1 MRSSRQSRGD
11 GHTLHLPA
19 RQAGRHALAVTG
31 HADQFKHVIDATVHG
46 FGVNASVFQGEGDLI
61 LYEGAEQLGFRIL
74 LHVSDVLGKL
84 RDRVS
89 GGVHAVDHD
98 GAAHRAIGKIG
109 DDAGQRHAQRG
120 FSGSRRA
127 DDAYERAGRNI
138 EVDMPQT
145 LDGLT
150 PVR

>member
-1 MRSSRQSRGD
+1 M
-11 GHTLHLPA
+11 
-19 RQAGRHALAVTG
+19 
-31 HADQFKHVIDATVHG
+31 
-46 FGVNASVFQGEGDLI
+46 
-61 LYEGAEQLGFRIL
+61 GFRIL
-74 LHVSDVLGKL
+74 LHVSDMLGKL